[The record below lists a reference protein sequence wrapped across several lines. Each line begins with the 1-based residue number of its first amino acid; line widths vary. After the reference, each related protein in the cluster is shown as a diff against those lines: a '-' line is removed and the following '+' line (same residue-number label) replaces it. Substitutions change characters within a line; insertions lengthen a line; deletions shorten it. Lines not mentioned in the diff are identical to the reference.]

1 MDYDTI
7 AKSYNELYIEEQ
19 LRKLN
24 IIKKYLK
31 IKKNHKLLDVG
42 CGTGISTNFFD
53 CKTFGIDKSKEMIEQ
68 GNGNLIQSLAED
80 LPFKDKYFDIVIS
93 VTSVHNFDNPKKAL
107 KEIQRVK
114 KSKAQVVIT
123 LLNKSIK
130 YNKIKELIKK
140 YFEIISEI
148 DEDKD
153 TIFILR

>member
-1 MDYDTI
+1 
-7 AKSYNELYIEEQ
+7 
-19 LRKLN
+19 
-24 IIKKYLK
+24 
-31 IKKNHKLLDVG
+31 
-42 CGTGISTNFFD
+42 
-53 CKTFGIDKSKEMIEQ
+53 
-68 GNGNLIQSLAED
+68 
-80 LPFKDKYFDIVIS
+80 
-93 VTSVHNFDNPKKAL
+93 
-107 KEIQRVK
+107 VK